1 MSTLRKRN
9 RKFCLLNLVNII
21 CRLDNELS
29 IFENLQYF
37 SVFQTQGSE
46 LKVAEQEEKG
56 NNTVTTI
63 YYPKQRNFF
72 YRLLST
78 LKSE

>member
-63 YYPKQRNFF
+63 YYPKQRKFF